1 MRIGACSGDPRRPE
15 ALASINAEG
24 GFPVS
29 AGGSTGV
36 VLVALGC
43 NLAIAAAKFVAY
55 AWTGSSAMLSEAI
68 HSLVDTSNQALL
80 LHGMKRSQRPADVH
94 HPFGHSK
101 ELYFWSFI
109 VAILLF
115 SLGAGVA
122 LYEGA
127 EKLHNPHPIHDAH
140 INYIVL
146 IVAIALEGVST
157 WKALSE
163 FNARRG
169 EAGVISALRAS
180 KDPALFA
187 IVLEDLAALAGLL
200 CALVGVFVADQFG
213 IAEADGIAS
222 IAIGLILGLVAAF
235 MSIEIRSL
243 IIGEAASPEVRS
255 GLAAIIRKE
264 TGAGRPIKGINE
276 IRTMHLGPEDV
287 LVAASV
293 DFHDGETSKS
303 VEETT
308 SRLEKAIRVRFP
320 EVRRLF
326 IEVQSAEAHAH
337 NARSLDVTGDHT
349 AEDAA
354 HGAGD
359 EHSPTAPAAGAGP
372 SPRSSPEAP
381 ARAAAVSIA
390 HAGSAGPPPASPST
404 VPPHNRKG
412 RKKAKHDKHGH

>member
-1 MRIGACSGDPRRPE
+1 M
-15 ALASINAEG
+15 
-24 GFPVS
+24 S

-43 NLAIAAAKFVAY
+43 NLAIATSKFVAY

-80 LHGMKRSQRPADVH
+80 LHGLKRSRRPADEA
-94 HPFGHSK
+94 HPFGHAK

-127 EKLHNPHPIHDAH
+127 EKLHDPHPIQNAH

-146 IVAIALEGVST
+146 LVAIALEGFST
-157 WKALSE
+157 WKAVSE
-163 FNARRG
+163 FNSRRG
-169 EAGVISALRAS
+169 SVGIVSALRSS

-187 IVLEDLAALAGLL
+187 IVLEDVAALAGLL
-200 CALVGVFVADQFG
+200 CALVGVFVADRFG
-213 IAEADGIAS
+213 IAEADGVAS
-222 IAIGLILGLVAAF
+222 IAIGLILGFVAAF

-243 IIGEAASPEVRS
+243 IIGEAASPDVRI
-255 GLAAIIRKE
+255 GLDTIIRKE
-264 TGAGRPIKGINE
+264 TGAGRPIKAINE

-308 SRLEKAIRVRFP
+308 ARLEREIRARFP

-326 IEVQSAEAHAH
+326 IEVQSVEAHAALAH
-337 NARSLDVTGDHT
+337 AI
-349 AEDAA
+349 DAA
-354 HGAGD
+354 PGHGPEPSNQGPHLDDGAATDATAGRRA
-359 EHSPTAPAAGAGP
+359 SPPVAPAAVAPARSVAGKVAP
-372 SPRSSPEAP
+372 SQTAPPRSPEAAEP
-381 ARAAAVSIA
+381 L
-390 HAGSAGPPPASPST
+390 
-404 VPPHNRKG
+404 NRKG
-412 RKKAKHDKHGH
+412 RKKAKHDRHQ